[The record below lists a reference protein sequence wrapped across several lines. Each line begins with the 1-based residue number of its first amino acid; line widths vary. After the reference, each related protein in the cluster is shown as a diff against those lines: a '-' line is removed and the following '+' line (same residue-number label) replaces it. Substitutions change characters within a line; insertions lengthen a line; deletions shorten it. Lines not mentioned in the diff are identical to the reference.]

1 MDVRVARFDWDNAN
15 RDKCRKHG
23 VSLPEIEAAFRK
35 PVAVIP
41 DPRHSDTEERFKA
54 IGITDESRHV
64 LIAFTLRARNRETFI
79 RPISARYMHRKE
91 ITYYEEA
98 AAKLADR

>member
-1 MDVRVARFDWDNAN
+1 MDVQVAGFDWDEAN
-15 RDKCRKHG
+15 RDKCQKHG
-23 VSLPEIEAAFRK
+23 VTIADIEAAFRK
-35 PVAVIP
+35 PIAVIP
-41 DPRHSDTEERFKA
+41 DPRHSRAEERFKA
-54 IGITDESRHV
+54 IGMTDDDGHV
-64 LIAFTLRARNRETFI
+64 LIVFTIRARDRQMFI